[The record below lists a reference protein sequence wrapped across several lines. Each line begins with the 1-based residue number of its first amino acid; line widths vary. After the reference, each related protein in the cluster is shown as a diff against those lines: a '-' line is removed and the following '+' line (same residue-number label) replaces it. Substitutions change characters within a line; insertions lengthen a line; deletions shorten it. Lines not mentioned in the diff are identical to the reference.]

1 MSTPSTTLLSLDK
14 VKEKM
19 NGQSLPALVNSDYIS
34 TALGLHYANNAKKEE
49 LIEKFKANYLILMS
63 DEAVVKSLANADKF
77 SIITSLLN
85 ITKDGLSINPYDK
98 EAAIVNYGGKAV
110 AVPMAKGKIKKL
122 QNTGVIQRIQYLE
135 IVYQGDVCTNKN
147 GIWEHSINIAR
158 SDDAKMLGV
167 LLIMLMS
174 DNTLK
179 SKFVSAK
186 EVNKRKEK
194 SKMPN
199 IWKEWTEEMWKKTAI
214 NMFEKEIGG
223 KPQFEFIKE
232 DDEFEEQETQEANYS
247 MEEQNQEA
255 QVMQD
260 MELRQKLD
268 VLILEKLIP
277 QVDEDRLLSKIDSMN
292 DDAMRR
298 TIDALEIRK
307 ALKEKLDLVPQEN
320 KKENEPPI

>member
-1 MSTPSTTLLSLDK
+1 MTPSTALISLDK
-14 VKEKM
+14 IKEEM
-19 NGQSLPALVNSDYIS
+19 NKASLPSLVNSQYIS
-34 TALGLHYANNAKKEE
+34 TQLGLHYASKSNKEE
-49 LIEKFKANYLILMS
+49 LINKFKENYLILVS
-63 DEAVVKSLANADKF
+63 DETVIKALGNADKF
-77 SIITSLLN
+77 SIITSLMN

-122 QNTGVIQRIQYLE
+122 QNSGVIQRIQYLE
-135 IVYQGDVCTNKN
+135 IVYLGDVCTNKN

-158 SDDAKMLGV
+158 ADDAKMLGV
-167 LLIMLMS
+167 LLIMLMT

-232 DDEFEEQETQEANYS
+232 DELEDIQDTNYT
-247 MEEQNQEA
+247 MEEQVQE
-255 QVMQD
+255 VEVLQD
-260 MELRQKLD
+260 LGLRQQLD
-268 VLILEKLIP
+268 DLILEKIIP
-277 QVDEDRLLSKIDSMN
+277 QVDEDRLLSKIDSMTN
-292 DDAMRR
+292 EQMQK
-298 TIDALEIRK
+298 TIDALEVRRIAK
-307 ALKEKLDLVPQEN
+307 MAPEAKE
-320 KKENEPPI
+320 ENEPPI